1 MGARIERNRKG
12 EFRLRL
18 PAPERDALRAMPDQ
32 LRTLL
37 TEQPDDPSLYRLFP
51 VAYQDDPAR
60 DEEYRRLM
68 HDELL
73 EQHLTS
79 LGVMQETVD
88 ADRLTEEQAV
98 AWLSAMNDLRLVL
111 GTRLDVSEET
121 YEGDIDQDDPRFPQ
135 LAMYSYL
142 GFLEEQL
149 VAALAA
155 ALPRGDRL
163 SPGDPDGG

>member
-1 MGARIERNRKG
+1 MSARIERNRKG

-18 PAPERDALRAMPDQ
+18 PKAERDALRAMPDQ

-37 TEQPDDPSLYRLFP
+37 SEQPDDPSLFRLFP
-51 VAYQDDPAR
+51 SAYQDDPAR

-79 LGVMQETVD
+79 LRIMQETVD
-88 ADRLTEEQAV
+88 ADRLTEEQA
-98 AWLSAMNDLRLVL
+98 ASWLSAMNDLRLVL
-111 GTRLDVSEET
+111 GTRLDVTEDMYEE
-121 YEGDIDQDDPRFPQ
+121 DIDQEDPRFPS

-149 VAALAA
+149 VEALAA
-155 ALPRGDRL
+155 ALP
-163 SPGDPDGG
+163 DGG